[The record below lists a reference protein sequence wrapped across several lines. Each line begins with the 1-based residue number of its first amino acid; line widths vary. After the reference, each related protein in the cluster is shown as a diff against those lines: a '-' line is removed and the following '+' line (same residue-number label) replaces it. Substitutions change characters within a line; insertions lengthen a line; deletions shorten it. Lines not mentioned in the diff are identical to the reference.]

1 MLVTLSEE
9 DSLQVLW
16 SNNPKIQA
24 FGDEMKF
31 LSRLEERKKLTAKQ
45 GGKWVKLWFFAK
57 SPYDQKVM
65 VLFHENH

>member
-16 SNNPKIQA
+16 SNKPKIQA

-31 LSRLEERKKLTAKQ
+31 LSRLEERKKLTAREKRMSEI
-45 GGKWVKLWFFAK
+45 VIFVK
-57 SPYDQKVM
+57 SPYDQKVI
-65 VLFHENH
+65 VLLHVDH